1 MSAKQEAHTLTSKS
15 KKSSQEAGSADKLLA
30 DVVESLEDHKAQD
43 VIVINLRGKSD
54 IADYMVIATGQSG
67 RQVSTMA
74 DHLVLVVKK
83 HGVVGAVPEGRGQ
96 ADWVLLDGGDVI
108 GIVEA
113 PQLVDR
119 RPRAVGKVLL
129 IQPTENAAQFD
140 DRADPGYRQRMIGGE
155 GGTPKYVSADEDRR
169 RQGATGSISSARRR

>member
-15 KKSSQEAGSADKLLA
+15 KKSSKEAGSADKLLA
-30 DVVESLEDHKAQD
+30 DIVESLEDHKAQD

-83 HGVVGAVPEGRGQ
+83 HGVIGAVPEGRGQ

-108 GIVEA
+108 IHLFRPEVREFYN
-113 PQLVDR
+113 LEKMWNVDL
-119 RPRAVGKVLL
+119 PDAQEPAAV
-129 IQPTENAAQFD
+129 
-140 DRADPGYRQRMIGGE
+140 
-155 GGTPKYVSADEDRR
+155 
-169 RQGATGSISSARRR
+169 